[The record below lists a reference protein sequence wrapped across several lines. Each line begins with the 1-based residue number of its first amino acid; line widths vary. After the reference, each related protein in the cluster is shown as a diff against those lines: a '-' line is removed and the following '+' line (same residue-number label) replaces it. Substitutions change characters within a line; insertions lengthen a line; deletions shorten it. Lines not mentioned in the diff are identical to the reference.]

1 MKSLAV
7 ISGKGGTGK
16 TSIAASL
23 AHIAQPVVVADGDV
37 DAADLHLLLDP
48 QVKERGVFR
57 AGLIAVVDRD
67 LCTECGACI
76 GACEFD
82 AIDASVHIDPI
93 SCEGCGVCEF
103 ICPHGAISMVTA
115 ECGEWFVS
123 KTAVG
128 PMAHARL
135 HPGKENSG
143 RLVSLVRKK
152 AANLGEEHGLN
163 LIIIDGPP
171 GVGCP
176 VIASIGGVDCV
187 LVVTEPTLPGFH
199 DCERVLDLAA
209 HFRVPATVA
218 INKCDL
224 NDDITGRIA
233 KMCSERDVQV
243 VGRIPYTTEFTRAQL
258 VGKNIIEYGSDSLS
272 PILWGIW
279 NNLENILMTAVEPIP
294 AR

>member
-16 TSIAASL
+16 TSITASL
-23 AHIAQPVVVADGDV
+23 AWIAKPVVVADGDV
-37 DAADLHLLLDP
+37 DAADLHLLLRP
-48 QVKERGVFR
+48 TVEEKGVFR
-57 AGLIAVVDRD
+57 AGFIAVVDRNR
-67 LCTECGACI
+67 CTKCGACFE
-76 GACEFD
+76 ACAFG
-82 AIDASVHIDPI
+82 AIDASIRIDPV
-93 SCEGCGVCEF
+93 SCEGCGVCELV
-103 ICPHGAISMVTA
+103 CPHGAISMAAA

-123 KTAVG
+123 DTVVG

-152 AANLGEEHGLN
+152 AADLAAQRGLE
-163 LIIIDGPP
+163 LILIDGPP

-187 LVVTEPTLPGFH
+187 LVVTEPTLPGLH

-209 HFRVPATVA
+209 HFRVPALVA

-224 NDDITGRIA
+224 NGEMADRIGR
-233 KMCSERDVQV
+233 MCSKRGVPV
-243 VGRIPYTTEFTRAQL
+243 VGRIPYTTEFTMAQL
-258 VGKNIIEYGSDSLS
+258 AGKNIVEYGSEGVAPVVRD
-272 PILWGIW
+272 LW
-279 NNLENILMTAVEPIP
+279 NKVKMVLT
-294 AR
+294 R

>member
-16 TSIAASL
+16 TSVTASL
-23 AHIAQPVVVADGDV
+23 AWLAKPVVVADGDV
-37 DAADLHLLLDP
+37 DAADLHLLLKP
-48 QVKERGVFR
+48 ETKERGAFV
-57 AGLIAVVDRD
+57 AGFTAAVDRD
-67 LCTECGACI
+67 RCTECGDCVR
-76 GACEFD
+76 ACEFH
-82 AIDASVHIDPI
+82 AIDKSIDVDPI

-103 ICPHGAISMVTA
+103 VCPHGAITMEA
-115 ECGEWFVS
+115 ADCGEWFVS
-123 KTAVG
+123 KTVVG

-152 AANLGEEHGLN
+152 AADLGERDN
-163 LIIIDGPP
+163 MDLIIIDGPP

-187 LVVTEPTLPGFH
+187 LVVTEPTLAGFH

-209 HFRVPATVA
+209 HFKVSALVL

-224 NDDITGRIA
+224 NDDIADQIA
-233 KMCSERDVQV
+233 KAASKRGVHV

-258 VGKNIIEYGSDSLS
+258 EGKNIIEYGSEDLS
-272 PILWGIW
+272 KTLREIWQAIEAIL
-279 NNLENILMTAVEPIP
+279 
-294 AR
+294 RK

>member
-16 TSIAASL
+16 TSITASL
-23 AHIAQPVVVADGDV
+23 AWLARPVVVADGDV
-37 DAADLHLLLDP
+37 DAADLHLLLKPETRD
-48 QVKERGVFR
+48 RGAFV
-57 AGLIAVVDRD
+57 AGFTAVVDRK
-67 LCTECGACI
+67 LCTKCGDCV
-76 GACEFD
+76 GACEFG
-82 AIDASVHIDPI
+82 AISKSIDIDPV

-103 ICPHGAISMVTA
+103 ICPHGAISMVA
-115 ECGEWFVS
+115 ADCGEWFVS

-143 RLVSLVRKK
+143 RLVSLVRNK
-152 AANLGEEHGLN
+152 AADLAEQEGTD

-187 LVVTEPTLPGFH
+187 LVVTEPTLAGFH
-199 DCERVLDLAA
+199 DCERVLDLAG
-209 HFRVPATVA
+209 HFKVPALVL

-224 NDDITGRIA
+224 SEDIADQIA
-233 KMCSERDVQV
+233 GKAQKRGVKV
-243 VGRIPYTTEFTRAQL
+243 VGRIPYDTEFTRAQL
-258 VGKNIIEYGSDSLS
+258 EGKNIIEYGSENLS
-272 PILWGIW
+272 KALREIWQAIGAILG
-279 NNLENILMTAVEPIP
+279 
-294 AR
+294 R

>member
-16 TSIAASL
+16 TSITAALASL
-23 AHIAQPVVVADGDV
+23 ARPVVIADGDV
-37 DAADLHLLLDP
+37 DAADLHLLMKP
-48 QVKERGVFR
+48 EIEENGAFV
-57 AGLIAVVDRD
+57 AGFVAVIDRD
-67 LCTECGACI
+67 RCTECGACVE
-76 GACEFD
+76 ACAFN
-82 AIDASVHIDPI
+82 AIEKSIQIDTV

-103 ICPHGAISMVTA
+103 VCPHGAISMAAA

-123 KTAVG
+123 KTVVG

-152 AANLGEEHGLN
+152 AADIGAENGLD
-163 LIIIDGPP
+163 LILIDGPP

-187 LVVTEPTLPGFH
+187 LVVTEPTLSGLH

-209 HFRVPATVA
+209 HFKVPAAVA

-224 NDDITGRIA
+224 NDEIADRIA
-233 KMCSERDVQV
+233 GMCSKRGVQV
-243 VGRIPYTTEFTRAQL
+243 VGRVPYNVEFTKAQL
-258 VGKNIIEYGSDSLS
+258 EGKSIVEYGSEDLS
-272 PILWGIW
+272 NIMQSIWSNLKRILTI
-279 NNLENILMTAVEPIP
+279 
-294 AR
+294 